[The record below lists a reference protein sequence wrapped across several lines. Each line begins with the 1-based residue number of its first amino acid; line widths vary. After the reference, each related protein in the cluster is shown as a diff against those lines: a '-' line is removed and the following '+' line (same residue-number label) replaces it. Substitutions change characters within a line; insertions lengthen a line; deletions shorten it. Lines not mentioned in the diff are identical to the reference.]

1 MTINKKNCDIY
12 LKINRFAIDLNLK
25 LMHNTTIETQ
35 KNSEVV
41 MQIKITVDIEN
52 SDILK
57 FFELFKKDLATVA
70 KNTTV
75 ETAIAENAT
84 TETVAEQQ
92 PKNDSD
98 VFSTEQQP
106 KKAQKKQTKNDCADF
121 SGVQQ
126 ETAEEKEK
134 SDNTADNS
142 TDNSLEQE
150 FNFNAAPINAK
161 VEIVKN
167 ILVSMAKGGRKTEAK
182 EILTKNKVPALSKLC
197 DAEEKILV
205 KIYNEVKNAQ

>member
-1 MTINKKNCDIY
+1 MSKNRKICDIY

-25 LMHNTTIETQ
+25 LLHNTTIKTQ
-35 KNSEVV
+35 KRGKTA

-75 ETAIAENAT
+75 ETVE
-84 TETVAEQQ
+84 Q
-92 PKNDSD
+92 PKNESAD
-98 VFSTEQQP
+98 FSEEKQP
-106 KKAQKKQTKNDCADF
+106 KKQQKKQTKNDCADF

-126 ETAEEKEK
+126 QEEPQTE
-134 SDNTADNS
+134 SDS
-142 TDNSLEQE
+142 TDNSLEND
-150 FNFNAAPINAK
+150 FNFNAAPIDAK

-167 ILVSMAKGGRKTEAK
+167 ILVSMAKNGRKTEAK

>member
-1 MTINKKNCDIY
+1 
-12 LKINRFAIDLNLK
+12 
-25 LMHNTTIETQ
+25 MHNTTIETQ
-35 KNSEVV
+35 KRGKTA

-52 SDILK
+52 TDILK

-75 ETAIAENAT
+75 ETVED
-84 TETVAEQQ
+84 
-92 PKNDSD
+92 KNDSAD
-98 VFSTEQQP
+98 ISEEKPQ
-106 KKAQKKQTKNDCADF
+106 KKAQKKQSKNDCADF
-121 SGVQQ
+121 SGVQ
-126 ETAEEKEK
+126 ETEEK
-134 SDNTADNS
+134 SDN
-142 TDNSLEQE
+142 SLEHD

-182 EILTKNKVPALSKLC
+182 EILTKNKVAALSKLC
-197 DAEEKILV
+197 EAEEKILV

>member
-1 MTINKKNCDIY
+1 
-12 LKINRFAIDLNLK
+12 
-25 LMHNTTIETQ
+25 
-35 KNSEVV
+35 

-75 ETAIAENAT
+75 ETVE
-84 TETVAEQQ
+84 Q
-92 PKNDSD
+92 PKNESAD
-98 VFSTEQQP
+98 FSEEKPQ
-106 KKAQKKQTKNDCADF
+106 KKAQKKQSKNDCADF

-126 ETAEEKEK
+126 EEPSQEK
-134 SDNTADNS
+134 SDNTAAANNGTADN
-142 TDNSLEQE
+142 NSLEHE
-150 FNFNAAPINAK
+150 FNFNAAPIKAK

-167 ILVSMAKGGRKTEAK
+167 ILVAMAKNGRKTEAK
-182 EILTKNKVPALSKLC
+182 EILTKNKVPALSKLPG
-197 DAEEKILV
+197 AEEKILV

>member
-1 MTINKKNCDIY
+1 MSKNRKICDIY

-25 LMHNTTIETQ
+25 LLHNKTIETQ
-35 KNSEVV
+35 KRGETA

-75 ETAIAENAT
+75 ET
-84 TETVAEQQ
+84 VAEEPQ
-92 PKNDSD
+92 K
-98 VFSTEQQP
+98 TEEKEQKIE
-106 KKAQKKQTKNDCADF
+106 KKAQKKQPKNDCADF
-121 SGVQQ
+121 SGVQ
-126 ETAEEKEK
+126 ETEEK
-134 SDNTADNS
+134 SDNTA
-142 TDNSLEQE
+142 DNSLEQE

-167 ILVSMAKGGRKTEAK
+167 ILVSMAKGGCLAEAK

-197 DAEEKILV
+197 GAEEKILV

>member
-1 MTINKKNCDIY
+1 
-12 LKINRFAIDLNLK
+12 
-25 LMHNTTIETQ
+25 
-35 KNSEVV
+35 

-57 FFELFKKDLATVA
+57 FFELFKKDLASVA

-75 ETAIAENAT
+75 ETVE
-84 TETVAEQQ
+84 Q
-92 PKNDSD
+92 PKNDSND
-98 VFSTEQQP
+98 FSEEKQP

-126 ETAEEKEK
+126 DNPQTE
-134 SDNTADNS
+134 SDS
-142 TDNSLEQE
+142 TDNSLEHE
-150 FNFNAAPINAK
+150 FNFNAAPIKAK

-167 ILVSMAKGGRKTEAK
+167 ILISMAKGGRKTEAK

>member
-1 MTINKKNCDIY
+1 MSKNRKICDIY
-12 LKINRFAIDLNLK
+12 RKNNRLAIELNLK
-25 LMHNTTIETQ
+25 LMHNTSIETQ
-35 KNSEVV
+35 KRGETV

-52 SDILK
+52 TDILK

-70 KNTTV
+70 KNATV
-75 ETAIAENAT
+75 
-84 TETVAEQQ
+84 ETVAE
-92 PKNDSD
+92 PLKNDSAD
-98 VFSTEQQP
+98 FSEEKPQ
-106 KKAQKKQTKNDCADF
+106 KKAQKKQSKNDCADF

-126 ETAEEKEK
+126 ETEPAEEK

-142 TDNSLEQE
+142 LEHE

-167 ILVSMAKGGRKTEAK
+167 ILVSMAKNGRKTEAK

-197 DAEEKILV
+197 EAEEKILV

>member
-1 MTINKKNCDIY
+1 
-12 LKINRFAIDLNLK
+12 
-25 LMHNTTIETQ
+25 
-35 KNSEVV
+35 

-75 ETAIAENAT
+75 ET
-84 TETVAEQQ
+84 VAEEPQ
-92 PKNDSD
+92 K
-98 VFSTEQQP
+98 TEEKEQKIE
-106 KKAQKKQTKNDCADF
+106 KKAQKKQPKNDCADF

-126 ETAEEKEK
+126 QDNSQTEEK

-142 TDNSLEQE
+142 LEND
-150 FNFNAAPINAK
+150 FNFNAEPIEKK
-161 VEIVKN
+161 VFIVKEM
-167 ILVSMAKGGRKTEAK
+167 LVAMAKGGRKTEAK

>member
-1 MTINKKNCDIY
+1 
-12 LKINRFAIDLNLK
+12 
-25 LMHNTTIETQ
+25 MHNTTIEAQ
-35 KNSEVV
+35 KNREVA

-52 SDILK
+52 TDILK
-57 FFELFKKDLATVA
+57 FFELFKKDLASVA

-75 ETAIAENAT
+75 
-84 TETVAEQQ
+84 ETVAEQQ
-92 PKNDSD
+92 PKNESTD
-98 VFSTEQQP
+98 FSKEEPQ
-106 KKAQKKQTKNDCADF
+106 KKAQKKQPKNDCADF

-126 ETAEEKEK
+126 DNSQTE
-134 SDNTADNS
+134 SDS
-142 TDNSLEQE
+142 TDNNSLENE

>member
-1 MTINKKNCDIY
+1 
-12 LKINRFAIDLNLK
+12 
-25 LMHNTTIETQ
+25 
-35 KNSEVV
+35 

-75 ETAIAENAT
+75 ETVT
-84 TETVAEQQ
+84 EQQ
-92 PKNDSD
+92 PKNDSAD
-98 VFSTEQQP
+98 FSAEQQP
-106 KKAQKKQTKNDCADF
+106 KKAQKKQSKNDCADF

-126 ETAEEKEK
+126 
-134 SDNTADNS
+134 DNS
-142 TDNSLEQE
+142 QTESDGTDNNSLEHD

-167 ILVSMAKGGRKTEAK
+167 ILVSMAKNGRKTEAK
-182 EILTKNKVPALSKLC
+182 DILTKNKVPALSKLC
-197 DAEEKILV
+197 EAEEKILV

>member
-1 MTINKKNCDIY
+1 
-12 LKINRFAIDLNLK
+12 
-25 LMHNTTIETQ
+25 
-35 KNSEVV
+35 

-52 SDILK
+52 TDILK

-75 ETAIAENAT
+75 ETVED
-84 TETVAEQQ
+84 
-92 PKNDSD
+92 KNDSAD
-98 VFSTEQQP
+98 LSEEKQP
-106 KKAQKKQTKNDCADF
+106 KNDCADF

-126 ETAEEKEK
+126 QEEPQTEEK

-142 TDNSLEQE
+142 LEND

-161 VEIVKN
+161 VKIVTN
-167 ILVSMAKGGRKTEAK
+167 ILVSMAKSGHKTEAK
-182 EILTKNKVPALSKLC
+182 DILTKNKVPALSKLC
-197 DAEEKILV
+197 NAEEKILV

>member
-1 MTINKKNCDIY
+1 MRKNKKICDIY
-12 LKINRFAIDLNLK
+12 LKINRFAIELNLK
-25 LMHNTTIETQ
+25 LLHNTNIETQ
-35 KNSEVV
+35 KRGETA

-57 FFELFKKDLATVA
+57 FFELFKKDLASVA

-75 ETAIAENAT
+75 ET
-84 TETVAEQQ
+84 VAEQET
-92 PKNDSD
+92 KNDSTD
-98 VFSTEQQP
+98 ISEEKPQ
-106 KKAQKKQTKNDCADF
+106 KKAQKKQSKNDCADF
-121 SGVQQ
+121 SGVQ
-126 ETAEEKEK
+126 ETEEK

-142 TDNSLEQE
+142 LEHE

>member
-1 MTINKKNCDIY
+1 MSKNKKICDIY

-25 LMHNTTIETQ
+25 LMHNTTVETQ
-35 KNSEVV
+35 KNSEVD

-52 SDILK
+52 TDILK
-57 FFELFKKDLATVA
+57 FFELFKKDLASVA

-75 ETAIAENAT
+75 ET
-84 TETVAEQQ
+84 VSEQQ
-92 PKNDSD
+92 PKNDSAD
-98 VFSTEQQP
+98 LSAEQQP

-126 ETAEEKEK
+126 QEEPQTEEK
-134 SDNTADNS
+134 SNS
-142 TDNSLEQE
+142 TDNSLEND
-150 FNFNAAPINAK
+150 FNFNAEPKDKK
-161 VEIVKN
+161 VFIVKEM
-167 ILVSMAKGGRKTEAK
+167 LVAMAKNGRKTEAK
-182 EILTKNKVPALSKLC
+182 DILTKNKVAALSKLC

>member
-1 MTINKKNCDIY
+1 
-12 LKINRFAIDLNLK
+12 
-25 LMHNTTIETQ
+25 
-35 KNSEVV
+35 

-52 SDILK
+52 TDILK
-57 FFELFKKDLATVA
+57 FFELFKKDLASVA

-75 ETAIAENAT
+75 ETVE
-84 TETVAEQQ
+84 Q
-92 PKNDSD
+92 PKNESAD
-98 VFSTEQQP
+98 FSEEKPQ
-106 KKAQKKQTKNDCADF
+106 KKAQKKQPKNDCADF

-126 ETAEEKEK
+126 DNSQTE
-134 SDNTADNS
+134 SDS
-142 TDNSLEQE
+142 TDNSLEND

-197 DAEEKILV
+197 EAEEKILV

>member
-1 MTINKKNCDIY
+1 MSKNRKICDIY

-25 LMHNTTIETQ
+25 LLHNKTIETQ
-35 KNSEVV
+35 KRGETA

-75 ETAIAENAT
+75 ET
-84 TETVAEQQ
+84 VADKNESADFSKEQPQKKPQKQQ
-92 PKNDSD
+92 P
-98 VFSTEQQP
+98 
-106 KKAQKKQTKNDCADF
+106 KNDCADF

-126 ETAEEKEK
+126 DNSQTEEK
-134 SDNTADNS
+134 SDNTAAANNG
-142 TDNSLEQE
+142 TADNSLETDLSFSVFTIE
-150 FNFNAAPINAK
+150 SK
-161 VEIVKN
+161 VNLVKSM
-167 ILVSMAKGGRKTEAK
+167 LVDLANCGRKAEAK

-197 DAEEKILV
+197 DASEKTLI